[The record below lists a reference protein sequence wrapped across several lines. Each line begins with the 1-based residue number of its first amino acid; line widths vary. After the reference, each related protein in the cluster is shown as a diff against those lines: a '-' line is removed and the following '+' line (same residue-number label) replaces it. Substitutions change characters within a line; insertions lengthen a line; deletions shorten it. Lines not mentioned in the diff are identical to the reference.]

1 MFNPVSKGTVQL
13 QGDDAGRANFFPL
26 VCWVGLCTSNLLR
39 MGALVKEKYLQNLW
53 YCFLSALRL
62 FLVECIWILA
72 VISIIIS
79 FMLSNQKII
88 YQMHMW
94 N

>member
-1 MFNPVSKGTVQL
+1 
-13 QGDDAGRANFFPL
+13 
-26 VCWVGLCTSNLLR
+26 
-39 MGALVKEKYLQNLW
+39 MGALGEEKSLQSLW

-62 FLVECIWILA
+62 SLVESIWILA
-72 VISIIIS
+72 VISIIIG

-88 YQMHMW
+88 YQTHMW